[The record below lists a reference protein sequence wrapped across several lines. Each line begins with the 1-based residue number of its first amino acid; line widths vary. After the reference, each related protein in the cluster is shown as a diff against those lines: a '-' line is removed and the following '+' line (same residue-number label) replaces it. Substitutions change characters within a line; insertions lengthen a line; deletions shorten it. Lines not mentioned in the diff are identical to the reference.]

1 MSFGGV
7 SKTNTMP
14 KRKPAINPRL
24 RRFLI
29 LLLIIVGGFV
39 TGAMA
44 QTAARDIDYAI
55 LLSISEEVTVAE
67 RYGATAAERYAG
79 AAAARRAEQSADA
92 ADAPDVPEFSA
103 ERPGEETPE
112 LSRAVQ
118 RATAHRLRGET
129 VAAAEAYAE
138 VLRLS
143 REPIHAF
150 FYAEV
155 ARANG
160 DDLLAD
166 HLGTIYREAR
176 AAGER
181 LPARPA
187 GATADVRVAGVISDA
202 ATGVMLAGV
211 EVLVLDPI
219 SHRVTVAST
228 DANGLFTV
236 DGVSRGATVRIVTAR
251 AGYTPAGDEL
261 YVDPAHTRHAP
272 IIGTR
277 VYLQPVDAM

>member
-1 MSFGGV
+1 
-7 SKTNTMP
+7 MP
-14 KRKPAINPRL
+14 NRPSAFPRL
-24 RRFLI
+24 RRLLVLFLV
-29 LLLIIVGGFV
+29 LFVGFAVSVG
-39 TGAMA
+39 A

-67 RYGATAAERYAG
+67 RYRVDAG
-79 AAAARRAEQSADA
+79 QRHAAAAAAQRERQSVLA
-92 ADAPDVPEFSA
+92 ADQPRVPEFSA
-103 ERPGEETPE
+103 EETPE

-118 RATAHRLRGET
+118 RATALRLRGET

-160 DDLLAD
+160 DELLAE
-166 HLGTIYREAR
+166 HLGTLYRDAR
-176 AAGER
+176 AAGTL
-181 LPARPA
+181 LPARPKD
-187 GATADVRVAGVISDA
+187 TRADVRVAGVVSDA
-202 ATGVMLAGV
+202 AEGGMLAGV
-211 EVLVLDPI
+211 EVRVLDPI
-219 SHRVTVAST
+219 GCRVFVAST

-236 DGVSRGATVRIVTAR
+236 DGVTRGATVRIVTAHV
-251 AGYTPAGDEL
+251 GYVAAADEL
-261 YVDPAHTRHAP
+261 YVDPAHTQHAL

-277 VYLQPVDAM
+277 VYLQPEGHGQTVN